1 MRASATFLTGAL
13 LAGALAACGQDTPEA
28 PVAEETAVPED
39 LQAAD
44 VLPDAAE
51 AMPEIGTPMA
61 ERVATIGVL
70 NKRNNVSQDLEM
82 KPGEARRLGDVIIR
96 LSACERTPPWE
107 MPRETGAFVQ
117 VLTVIKDQ
125 DEDTE
130 DQWKRVFSGWLFKNS
145 PSLNVVEDP
154 VYDVWVKDCVMSFPG
169 EAAPPASSAPEP
181 AAPAPETN
189 ET

>member
-1 MRASATFLTGAL
+1 MRASATFLMSAL
-13 LAGALAACGQDTPEA
+13 LVGALAGCGQDAPAA
-28 PVAEETAVPED
+28 PVAEETAVPEG
-39 LQAAD
+39 LQTAD
-44 VLPDAAE
+44 VLPDAEE
-51 AMPEIGTPMA
+51 AAPQIGTPMA

-154 VYDVWVKDCVMSFPG
+154 VYDVWVKECVMSFPG
-169 EAAPPASSAPEP
+169 EAEPPASSAPEP
-181 AAPAPETN
+181 AAPTPETN